1 MGISHRVPQGITLM
15 RTQRRPAALLT
26 IAASTFCLTITPP
39 AVADEPTLPDFGIGS
54 KESQLF
60 TESSAHGSI
69 IDVKIEGRVKFSG
82 RGIPGTSNASDASG
96 ASGGDSPGGAWN
108 PDTDPAFQKA
118 LRDRLMS
125 DDDSI
130 FFNARMMD
138 TAKNKTVYGLQDPCT
153 GDKGAALRSC
163 RAQQEC
169 TDDSGQTG
177 VSMDIVVGGA
187 SDGARS
193 PRGTQMCVSDAQ
205 AGGAGDDGYVPLPTF
220 TLQDFQRLAV
230 APAENHVQPAPDT
243 LKNMNTNVYAVA
255 QPQTFETTLG
265 GYPVSVRAYPA
276 QYTWNYGDGA
286 SLGPTPLTGAP
297 LPEGAWDTPT
307 DTSHVYTSTGDYSVT
322 LTTWFYGEYNIAGT
336 GWQPVA
342 GYNQV
347 TSAPVQLS
355 VWRATVHN
363 VADDCRVNPAGVG
376 CPGASR

>member
-1 MGISHRVPQGITLM
+1 MTELNKHTRAVKVACGLALIIGTL
-15 RTQRRPAALLT
+15 PIEAPVYAAD
-26 IAASTFCLTITPP
+26 SSDGWGQ
-39 AVADEPTLPDFGIGS
+39 ADEAGLATSHARANGDEISVSLEI
-54 KESQLF
+54 KN
-60 TESSAHGSI
+60 
-69 IDVKIEGRVKFSG
+69 
-82 RGIPGTSNASDASG
+82 PGMGAP
-96 ASGGDSPGGAWN
+96 ASGGATNNLSHPSGAIWD
-108 PDTDPAFQKA
+108 PDTDPDFQRA
-118 LRDRLMS
+118 LRNELMS

-322 LTTWFYGEYNIAGT
+322 LTTSFYGEYNIAGT